1 MSVQARNLKKVGRW
15 IGGGANRKAGRICEF
30 LTGMGEFFAP
40 PGNHGPLPL
49 YLSSSRIS
57 GVGLAQLL
65 LKN

>member
-15 IGGGANRKAGRICEF
+15 IGGGANRKAGRICEY

-49 YLSSSRIS
+49 YLSSRRIS